1 MLYHLI
7 VLLAAGGGAVWGFR
21 LGLARQAPSV
31 IGMAFG
37 IICTRILAPGLYGV
51 LYGAFPSVHG
61 EVCERFVYDTR

>member
-61 EVCERFVYDTR
+61 DRKSVV